1 MQSFGEALACQIRG
15 EIVENCLLSFR
26 TTYKIGGP
34 ARYMVSPLDVD
45 DLRQLIGLI
54 RQYQVSFFV
63 LGGGANLLVSDAG
76 FDGVVIQLSHF
87 DSLAPDHLTAN
98 PGAGANLDQFV
109 LCCLYHGMV
118 GLESLSGIPG
128 TVGGALRM
136 NAGAFGAEISN
147 YLLSVEIMDYEGN
160 LRSLSKEE
168 VRFGYRQAPAIK
180 ESFILGAR
188 FEFPLGDVASLFSR
202 REEVLASRKE
212 KQPWQH
218 PSAGSVFK
226 RPAGHYAGQLI
237 EEAGLKGKRIGQAQV
252 STKHAGFIINLG
264 GASAAEVLELIR
276 LIQSEVR
283 GKFNVELELEQ
294 ELVGF

>member
-1 MQSFGEALACQIRG
+1 MKSLGEALAAEIRG
-15 EIVENCLLSFR
+15 EIVENCLLSPK

-34 ARYMVSPLDVD
+34 ARYLVSPLDVD
-45 DLRQLIGLI
+45 DLRQLNSLI
-54 RQYQVSFFV
+54 RQYQAPFFV
-63 LGGGANLLVSDAG
+63 LGGGANLLVSDTG

-87 DSLAPDHLTAN
+87 DRLVLDRLAAKVS
-98 PGAGANLDQFV
+98 AGTNLDQFV
-109 LCCLYHGMV
+109 LCCLYHGMA

-147 YLLSVEIMDYEGN
+147 YLLNVDIMDYEGN
-160 LRSLSKEE
+160 LRSLAKEE
-168 VRFGYRQAPAIK
+168 VKFGYRQAPPLK

-188 FEFPLGDVASLFSR
+188 YEFPAGDIASLFAR
-202 REEVLASRKE
+202 RNEVLASRKK
-212 KQPWQH
+212 KQPWDS

-226 RPAGHYAGQLI
+226 RPAGQYAGQLI
-237 EEAGLKGKRIGQAQV
+237 EEAGLKGKQIGQAQV

-264 GASAAEVLELIR
+264 GASAADVLELIR
-276 LIQSEVR
+276 LVQSEVR
-283 GKFNVELELEQ
+283 EKSGVELELEQ